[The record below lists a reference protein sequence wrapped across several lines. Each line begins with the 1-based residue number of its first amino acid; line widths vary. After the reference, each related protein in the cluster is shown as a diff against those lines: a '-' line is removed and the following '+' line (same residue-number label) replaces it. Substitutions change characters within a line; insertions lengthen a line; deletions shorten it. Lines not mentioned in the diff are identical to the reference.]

1 MNGKGLADTPG
12 GMEDILTI
20 DQLVEIGITKVIS
33 MFSLGNY
40 FFSEVVKFNKSNW
53 VFLHGNLWEIFF
65 FTIPLFFQHLHQIA
79 FAPTL
84 ELRFFFIDTKEFRN
98 IILVDDIVH
107 HWNNGT
113 DHCHQVQKNKQ
124 KGGCFHGTK
133 IGP

>member
-1 MNGKGLADTPG
+1 MNGKSLADTPG

-40 FFSEVVKFNKSNW
+40 FFPRTVKFNKSNR
-53 VFLHGNLWEIFF
+53 VFLHRNLREIFF
-65 FTIPLFFQHLHQIA
+65 FTILLFFQHLHQVA

-84 ELRFFFIDTKEFRN
+84 EFRFFLIDTEEFRN

-107 HWNNGT
+107 HWNNWT
-113 DHCHQVQKNKQ
+113 DHCHQVQKNQQ
-124 KGGCFHGTK
+124 KG
-133 IGP
+133 